1 MNIKELSLAKLAS
14 LRQELIKK
22 TELSKNE
29 KTVLTEIESEIRGR
43 LQQVMPIDVDC
54 LPWVTA
60 ERRGKGTITTGKWLI
75 FVRRENVN
83 AVWEKIKKAN
93 NEGKLGAWAK
103 CSTAMP
109 RKQFNPNTHVICVY
123 TYDFTD
129 EEDVWRVEGELRK
142 LGIVGWINYKS
153 DISTLEAVSPNGPR
167 AEANE

>member
-1 MNIKELSLAKLAS
+1 
-14 LRQELIKK
+14 
-22 TELSKNE
+22 
-29 KTVLTEIESEIRGR
+29 
-43 LQQVMPIDVDC
+43 
-54 LPWVTA
+54 
-60 ERRGKGTITTGKWLI
+60 
-75 FVRRENVN
+75 
-83 AVWEKIKKAN
+83 
-93 NEGKLGAWAK
+93 
-103 CSTAMP
+103 MP